1 MYLFAR
7 KALTVGVCDR
17 SCDTSSEKSFVV
29 RSVLTS
35 ADISWPAERLGTER
49 SNDSGPIDVP
59 IEGAADPSDPNSASL
74 KPFWFI
80 FKKLQP
86 TQ

>member
-17 SCDTSSEKSFVV
+17 SFVA
-29 RSVLTS
+29 RSVLIS
-35 ADISWPAERLGTER
+35 ADISWFAERLGTER
-49 SNDSGPIDVP
+49 SNDPGPIDDP

-74 KPFWFI
+74 KPF
-80 FKKLQP
+80 
-86 TQ
+86 